1 MYSNFSV
8 NLTEIVAQMLFLVF
22 RKAARVCG
30 AFAIPLRTMN
40 LDCDADAVTI
50 GLRGSYRSEDH
61 DTGGCIIISEA
72 CTAHLVLLAGA

>member
-50 GLRGSYRSEDH
+50 GLRGECMYAVNSQNCYS
-61 DTGGCIIISEA
+61 TGLKIMIQ
-72 CTAHLVLLAGA
+72 VGAS

>member
-1 MYSNFSV
+1 MYRTSVQQFSV

-50 GLRGSYRSEDH
+50 GLRGS
-61 DTGGCIIISEA
+61 A
-72 CTAHLVLLAGA
+72 CTQ